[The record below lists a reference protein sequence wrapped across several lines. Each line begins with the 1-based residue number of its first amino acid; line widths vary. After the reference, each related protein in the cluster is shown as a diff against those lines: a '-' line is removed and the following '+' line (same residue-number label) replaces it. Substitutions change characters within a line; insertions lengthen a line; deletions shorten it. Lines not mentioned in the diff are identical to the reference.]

1 MKTIYLLL
9 FVSFSFLFSQYDE
22 QDTLLTRHEEVD
34 TLFANVSSPVFS
46 LGLSVGTTFIDPE
59 MVNSQIEFNNS
70 VFDAGERPIRNPL
83 QAAAWVAFRPKNL
96 PNYLSLRAEIIS
108 SSRTFPFV
116 TNGTNNSGGTTSQLN
131 GTSVLRYN
139 VYPIS
144 LNTGSVI
151 PKTRIKGEIGFVYA
165 IAAFTDETEI
175 DQQGMYENTYEG
187 AGYGFRVMVQQV
199 IPVDRS
205 FSLTIDFT
213 YRYLIM
219 DEFRD
224 PRGRSI
230 RNFEANYN
238 GVVLMLGFSYGL

>member
-1 MKTIYLLL
+1 MKSIFLLL
-9 FVSFSFLFSQYDE
+9 LISCSFTFSQYE
-22 QDTLLTRHEEVD
+22 ERDTLLAHGEETD

-46 LGLSVGTTFIDPE
+46 LGLSGGTTFIDPE
-59 MVNSQIEFNNS
+59 MINSQIEFNNS
-70 VFDAGERPIRNPL
+70 VFDAAERPIRNPL
-83 QAAAWVAFRPKNL
+83 QAAVWVAFRPKNL

-116 TNGTNNSGGTTSQLN
+116 TNGTNNSGGTTSQLS
-131 GTSVLRYN
+131 GTSMLRYN

-165 IAAFTDETEI
+165 VATFTDETEI
-175 DQQGMYENTYEG
+175 DQQGSYENTYEG
-187 AGYGFRVMVQQV
+187 TGYGFRIMAQQV
-199 IPVDRS
+199 IPIDRS
-205 FSLTIDFT
+205 YSITIDFA

-224 PRGRSI
+224 PRGHAI
-230 RNFEANYN
+230 TNFEANYN
-238 GVVLMLGFSYGL
+238 GIILMMGFSYGL